1 MSLTENIQQIVL
13 EALEQ
18 ATFKQYVF
26 KDIQNHDLYSL
37 LDMDG
42 AEDLFFSTLH
52 AQLGILF
59 TRYDYQSLEE
69 ASVSDLVALIGPML
83 ERAHSNYLTR
93 ISRSQYEAHSVF
105 PRYAAQGPGY
115 PFQ

>member
-18 ATFKQYVF
+18 ATFKQYDF
-26 KDIQNHDLYSL
+26 KTIRNHDLYEL
-37 LDMDG
+37 LDIDG

-59 TRYDYQSLEE
+59 TRYDYQSLEG
-69 ASVSDLVALIGPML
+69 ASVNDLVALIGPML

-93 ISRSQYEAHSVF
+93 VSRSQYENHPVL
-105 PRYAAQGPGY
+105 PRYAAQGSGY